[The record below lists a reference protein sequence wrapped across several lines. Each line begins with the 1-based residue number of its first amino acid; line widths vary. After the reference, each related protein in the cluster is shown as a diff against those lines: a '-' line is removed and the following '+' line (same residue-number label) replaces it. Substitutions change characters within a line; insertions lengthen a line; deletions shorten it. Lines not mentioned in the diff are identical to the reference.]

1 MSRRHRR
8 GGMVDRPKASIDMNS
23 LIDLTFLL
31 LVTFILTIPALE
43 QGISIILPRGKTDTL
58 QVKEH
63 KPATITIDAEN
74 RYFLDKSPTTLEALE
89 KQIEEYALRD
99 SFILEGLTDNP
110 YPYMKASDVVVQP
123 SRWEGKSL
131 VLDEA
136 KILGKAIVVT
146 DYTSVSDQIRD
157 GVTGIVT
164 GMEPEQIAQG
174 IERVLSDTGLRRDL
188 EENCR
193 SEKGDWV
200 ESLNTFYKMID
211 V

>member
-89 KQIEEYALRD
+89 KELLAKVAADPESPVLVRGDERLSYGAV
-99 SFILEGLTDNP
+99 
-110 YPYMKASDVVVQP
+110 MDVV
-123 SRWEGKSL
+123 KL
-131 VLDEA
+131 VYKCKVRKMAL
-136 KILGKAIVVT
+136 VT
-146 DYTSVSDQIRD
+146 V
-157 GVTGIVT
+157 
-164 GMEPEQIAQG
+164 
-174 IERVLSDTGLRRDL
+174 
-188 EENCR
+188 
-193 SEKGDWV
+193 EK
-200 ESLNTFYKMID
+200 
-211 V
+211 